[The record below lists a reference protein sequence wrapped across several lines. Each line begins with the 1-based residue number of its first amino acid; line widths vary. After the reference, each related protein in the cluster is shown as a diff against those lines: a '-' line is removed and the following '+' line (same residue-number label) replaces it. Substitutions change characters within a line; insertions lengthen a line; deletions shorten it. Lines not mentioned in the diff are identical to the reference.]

1 MVKRLLDGSVKSGLL
16 GLALLASPLWAQDK
30 SAEAWQRLSRLQCL
44 IEYFYMET
52 GVYPLDL
59 AEMEQIFK
67 SRAPRAPKAV
77 SIPVDP
83 ATNQPF
89 KYQLEQGGRRYSL
102 SVPDPARYSGAKIAL
117 YPVDWGYLAD
127 LADLKRFEE
136 IVRSMNNLMKGIAT
150 QCEMYAKDHG
160 GQYPAQLDDLMPK
173 YLQRFPNDPLT
184 GKNMA
189 YKKQLDG
196 YLIICPNPEKYGL
209 KTFQYSSSQG
219 IQTERLPRKDG
230 KASEAP
236 KVPDIKISEPKPADP
251 PKTGE

>member
-1 MVKRLLDGSVKSGLL
+1 MVKRLLDGSVKVGLV
-16 GLALLASPLWAQDK
+16 GLALLASPLWADDK
-30 SAEAWQRLSRLQCL
+30 SNEAWQRMSRLQCL

-59 AEMEQIFK
+59 SEMDQIFR
-67 SRAPRAPKAV
+67 SRAPRAPKPVA
-77 SIPVDP
+77 IPVDP

-89 KYQLEQGGRRYSL
+89 KYQLEQGGRKYSL
-102 SVPDPARYSGAKIAL
+102 TVPDPARYGGSKMVL
-117 YPVDWGYLAD
+117 TSVDWGYLSD

-160 GQYPAQLDDLMPK
+160 GQYPAQLDDLLPK

-219 IQTERLPRKDG
+219 IQTERLPRKEG
-230 KASEAP
+230 KPAEAP
-236 KVPDIKISEPKPADP
+236 KAGETPKPNP
-251 PKTGE
+251 